1 MSLATIALINPLQ
14 TVGIANR
21 TIEKYFGPATRECDK
36 FDGELRNRGVG
47 VGRGD
52 TLISLRER
60 SLIAFTCRSL

>member
-21 TIEKYFGPATRECDK
+21 TIAKYFGPATRECDK

-47 VGRGD
+47 VGEG
-52 TLISLRER
+52 
-60 SLIAFTCRSL
+60 